1 MQPSAQRDIYFDHA
15 ATTPVDLRVVEA
27 MLPYFAERFG
37 NPSSHVHSKGVQA
50 NKALDESRASV
61 AKLINAPVDTI
72 IFTSGATEA
81 NNLAIRGYLEANPE
95 CGKHLILSEIE
106 HYSVINLCLKL
117 KRQGYDLTLLQVDD
131 QGLVHPD
138 KLRAA
143 IRPDTALISIQ
154 HASSEIGTVQNIK
167 ELATVAKQA
176 GVFFHSDAAASVGNV
191 PIDVA
196 DLGVDALTLSAHNF
210 YGPKGIGALYLRQ
223 GVRLE
228 TQMIGGFQERGYRS
242 GTENL
247 AGIVGMAK
255 AAELS
260 LAEMSQRSAHLSV
273 LQRKLWDGLSQKYEF
288 LHFTGHPS
296 QRLPGHVSFWME
308 YIEGESLLLFL
319 NVYGIQTAS
328 GSACASNM
336 RGQDEHDL
344 AASHVLTAVGV
355 PAEYCSGSLTVS
367 LGKGNTEDEVDYFL
381 QVFPQVVER
390 LLSMSPL
397 WADKLKGKNPYQ
409 RS

>member
-1 MQPSAQRDIYFDHA
+1 MQPDAQRDIYFDHA
-15 ATTPVDLRVVEA
+15 ATTPVDSGVVEA
-27 MLPYFAERFG
+27 MLPYFAQRFG
-37 NPSSHVHSKGVQA
+37 NPSSHVHSKGVEANQA
-50 NKALDESRASV
+50 MDQSRATV
-61 AKLINAPVDTI
+61 ARLINAPTDTI

-81 NNLAIRGYLEANPE
+81 NNLAILGYLEANQE
-95 CGKHLILSEIE
+95 RGKHLIISEIE
-106 HYSVINLCLKL
+106 HYSIINLCLKM
-117 KRQGYDLTLLQVDD
+117 KRKGYNLTLLPVDA

-143 IRPDTALISIQ
+143 MRGDTALISIQ
-154 HASSEIGTVQNIK
+154 HASSEIGTIQNIK
-167 ELATVAKQA
+167 ELAAIAKEA
-176 GVFFHSDAAASVGNV
+176 GSFFHSDAAASAGNIPV
-191 PIDVA
+191 DVV
-196 DLGVDALTLSAHNF
+196 DLGVDALTVSAHNF
-210 YGPKGIGALYLRQ
+210 YGPKGIGALYLRP
-223 GVRLE
+223 GVKLE
-228 TQMIGGFQERGYRS
+228 AQIIGGFQERGYRS

-255 AAELS
+255 AAELALTEMPQRREYLSS
-260 LAEMSQRSAHLSV
+260 LQH
-273 LQRKLWDGLSQKYEF
+273 KLWDGLAQKYEF

-367 LGKGNTEDEVDYFL
+367 MGKANTINEVDYFL

-390 LLSMSPL
+390 LLAMSPL

-409 RS
+409 

>member
-1 MQPSAQRDIYFDHA
+1 MQPDSQRDIYFDHA
-15 ATTPVDLRVVEA
+15 ATTPVDSRVVNE

-37 NPSSHVHSKGVQA
+37 NPSSHVHSKGVEA
-50 NKALDESRASV
+50 NQALDQSRATV
-61 AKLINAPVDTI
+61 AQLLNAPTETI

-81 NNLAIRGYLEANPE
+81 NNLAILGYLEANQDR
-95 CGKHLILSEIE
+95 GKHLIISEIE

-117 KRQGYDLTLLQVDD
+117 KRAGYGLTLLPVDE
-131 QGLVHPD
+131 QGLIHPD

-143 IRPDTALISIQ
+143 MSSDTALISIQ
-154 HASSEIGTVQNIK
+154 QASSEIGTIQNIK
-167 ELATVAKQA
+167 ELAAIAKEA
-176 GVFFHSDAAASVGNV
+176 GVFFHSDAAASAGNIPV
-191 PIDVA
+191 DVI
-196 DLGVDALTLSAHNF
+196 DLGVDALTISAHNF
-210 YGPKGIGALYLRQ
+210 YGPKGVGALYLRS
-223 GVRLE
+223 GVKLE
-228 TQMIGGFQERGYRS
+228 TQIIGGFQERGYRS

-255 AAELS
+255 AAELA
-260 LAEMSQRSAHLSV
+260 LMEMPQHREHLV
-273 LQRKLWDGLSQKYEF
+273 GLQQKLWDGLSQKYEF

-367 LGKGNTEDEVDYFL
+367 LGKGNTADEVDYFL

-390 LLSMSPL
+390 LLAMSPL

-409 RS
+409 

>member
-1 MQPSAQRDIYFDHA
+1 MQPDAQRNIYFDHA
-15 ATTPVDLRVVEA
+15 ATTPVDSRVVEA

-37 NPSSHVHSKGVQA
+37 NPSSHVHSKGVEA
-50 NKALDESRASV
+50 NQELDQSRETV
-61 AKLINAPVDTI
+61 ARLINAPAETI

-81 NNLAIRGYLEANPE
+81 NNLAIRGYLEANQE
-95 CGKHLILSEIE
+95 RGKHLIISEIE

-117 KRQGYDLTLLQVDD
+117 KREGYDLTLLPVDNL
-131 QGLVHPD
+131 GLVHPD
-138 KLRAA
+138 KLNAA
-143 IRPDTALISIQ
+143 MRRDTALISIQ
-154 HASSEIGTVQNIK
+154 HASSEIGTIQNIK
-167 ELATVAKQA
+167 ELAIIAKEA
-176 GVFFHSDAAASVGNV
+176 GIFFHSDAAASAGNI
-191 PIDVA
+191 PIDVV
-196 DLGVDALTLSAHNF
+196 DLGVDALTVSAHNF
-210 YGPKGIGALYLRQ
+210 YGPKGVGALYLKP
-223 GVRLE
+223 GIKLE
-228 TQMIGGFQERGYRS
+228 AQIIGGFQERGYRS

-255 AAELS
+255 AAELA
-260 LAEMSQRSAHLSV
+260 LTEMPQRREHLSG
-273 LQRKLWDGLSQKYEF
+273 LQQRLWDGLSQKYEF

-367 LGKGNTEDEVDYFL
+367 MGKGNTTNEVDYFL
-381 QVFPQVVER
+381 QIFPQVVER
-390 LLSMSPL
+390 LLAMSPL

-409 RS
+409 

>member
-1 MQPSAQRDIYFDHA
+1 MPTESQRNIYFDHA

-27 MLPYFAERFG
+27 MLPYFSERFG
-37 NPSSHVHSKGVQA
+37 NPSSHIHSKGVEANQA
-50 NKALDESRASV
+50 IDQSRAAV
-61 AKLINAPVDTI
+61 AKLINASTETI

-81 NNLAIRGYLEANPE
+81 NNLAIHGYLEANPDR
-95 CGKHLILSEIE
+95 GKHLVISEIE

-117 KRQGYDLTLLQVDD
+117 KRKGYDLTLLHVDEH
-131 QGLVHPD
+131 GMVHSD

-154 HASSEIGTVQNIK
+154 HGSSEIGTIQNIK
-167 ELATVAKQA
+167 ELAAVAKEA
-176 GVFFHSDAAASVGNV
+176 GVFFHTDAAASAGNIPV
-191 PIDVA
+191 DAV

-210 YGPKGIGALYLRQ
+210 YGPKGVGALYLRS
-223 GVRLE
+223 GVKLE
-228 TQMIGGFQERGYRS
+228 AQLIGGFQERGYRS

-255 AAELS
+255 AAELA
-260 LAEMSQRSAHLSV
+260 LTEMPQRREHLDT
-273 LQRKLWDGLSQKYEF
+273 LQRRLWDGLAQKYDF
-288 LHFTGHPS
+288 LHFTGHPV

-367 LGKGNTEDEVDYFL
+367 LGKGNTEPEVDYFL
-381 QVFPQVVER
+381 QVFPQVVQR
-390 LLSMSPL
+390 LLAMSPL
-397 WADKLKGKNPYQ
+397 WADKMAGKNPYK
-409 RS
+409 

>member
-1 MQPSAQRDIYFDHA
+1 MQPDAQRDIYFDHA
-15 ATTPVDLRVVEA
+15 ATTPVDSRVVEA

-37 NPSSHVHSKGVQA
+37 NPSSHVHSKGVEA
-50 NKALDESRASV
+50 NQALDQSRATV
-61 AKLINAPVDTI
+61 ARLINAPAETI

-95 CGKHLILSEIE
+95 RGKHLIISEIE

-117 KRQGYDLTLLQVDD
+117 KREGYDLTLLPVDE
-131 QGLVHPD
+131 QGFVHPD
-138 KLRAA
+138 RLRTA
-143 IRPDTALISIQ
+143 IRHDTALISIQ
-154 HASSEIGTVQNIK
+154 HASSEIGTIQNVK
-167 ELATVAKQA
+167 ELAAIA
-176 GVFFHSDAAASVGNV
+176 READVFFHSDAAASAGNIPVDVVG
-191 PIDVA
+191 
-196 DLGVDALTLSAHNF
+196 LGVDAMTISAHNF
-210 YGPKGIGALYLRQ
+210 YGPKGVGALYLRP
-223 GVRLE
+223 GAKLE
-228 TQMIGGFQERGYRS
+228 AQIIGGFQERGYRS

-255 AAELS
+255 AAELA
-260 LAEMSQRSAHLSV
+260 LTEMPRRHEHLTV
-273 LQRKLWDGLSQKYEF
+273 LQQRLWNGLSRKYEF
-288 LHFTGHPS
+288 LHFTGHPL
-296 QRLPGHVSFWME
+296 QRLPGHVSFWLE

-367 LGKGNTEDEVDYFL
+367 MGEENTEDEVDYFL
-381 QVFPQVVER
+381 KVFPQVVDR
-390 LLSMSPL
+390 LLAMSPL
-397 WADKLKGKNPYQ
+397 WADKLKGKNPY
-409 RS
+409 R

>member
-1 MQPSAQRDIYFDHA
+1 VQPDVQRDIYFDHA
-15 ATTPVDLRVVEA
+15 ATTPVDSRVVEA
-27 MLPYFAERFG
+27 MLPYFIDRFG
-37 NPSSHVHSKGVQA
+37 NPSSHVHSKGVEA
-50 NKALDESRASV
+50 NQALDQSRATV
-61 AKLINAPVDTI
+61 AKLINAPAETI

-81 NNLAIRGYLEANPE
+81 NNLAIRGYLEANQE
-95 CGKHLILSEIE
+95 RGKHLIISEIE

-117 KRQGYDLTLLQVDD
+117 KRVGYDLTLLPVDE

-143 IRPDTALISIQ
+143 MRPDTVLISIQ
-154 HASSEIGTVQNIK
+154 HASSEIGTIQSIK
-167 ELATVAKQA
+167 KLAATANKA
-176 GVFFHSDAAASVGNV
+176 GVFFHSDAAASAGNIPV
-191 PIDVA
+191 DVT
-196 DLGVDALTLSAHNF
+196 DLGVDALTVSAHNF
-210 YGPKGIGALYLRQ
+210 YGPKGVGALYLRP
-223 GVRLE
+223 GVKLE
-228 TQMIGGFQERGYRS
+228 AQIIGGFQERGYRS

-255 AAELS
+255 AAELA
-260 LAEMSQRSAHLSV
+260 LTEIPQRCELLGG
-273 LQRKLWDGLSQKYEF
+273 LQQRLWDGLAEKYEF

-319 NVYGIQTAS
+319 NVFGIQTAS

-336 RGQDEHDL
+336 RGEDEHDL

-367 LGKGNTEDEVDYFL
+367 LGKGNTADEVDYFL

-390 LLSMSPL
+390 LLAMSPL
-397 WADKLKGKNPYQ
+397 WADKLAGKNPYQ
-409 RS
+409 

>member
-1 MQPSAQRDIYFDHA
+1 MQPDAQRDIYFDHA
-15 ATTPVDLRVVEA
+15 ATTPVDSRVVEA

-37 NPSSHVHSKGVQA
+37 NPSSHVHSKGVEA
-50 NKALDESRASV
+50 NQELDQSRAS
-61 AKLINAPVDTI
+61 AARLINAPAETI

-81 NNLAIRGYLEANPE
+81 NNLAICGYLEANRE
-95 CGKHLILSEIE
+95 RGKHLIISEIE

-117 KRQGYDLTLLQVDD
+117 RREGYDLTLLPVDKL
-131 QGLVHPD
+131 GLVHPD
-138 KLRAA
+138 KLHAA
-143 IRPDTALISIQ
+143 VRRETALISIQ
-154 HASSEIGTVQNIK
+154 HASSEIGTIQNIK
-167 ELATVAKQA
+167 ELAAIAGEA
-176 GVFFHSDAAASVGNV
+176 GVFFHSDAAASAGNIPV
-191 PIDVA
+191 DVV
-196 DLGVDALTLSAHNF
+196 DLGVDALTVSAHNF
-210 YGPKGIGALYLRQ
+210 YGPKGVGALYLRP
-223 GVRLE
+223 GAKLE
-228 TQMIGGFQERGYRS
+228 AQIIGGFQERGYRS

-255 AAELS
+255 AAELA
-260 LAEMSQRSAHLSV
+260 LAEMPQRREHLTV
-273 LQRKLWDGLSQKYEF
+273 LQQRLWNGLSQKYEF

-296 QRLPGHVSFWME
+296 ERLPGHVSFWLE

-367 LGKGNTEDEVDYFL
+367 MGKDNTEDEVDYFL
-381 QVFPQVVER
+381 QIFPQVVER
-390 LLSMSPL
+390 LLAMSPL

-409 RS
+409 

>member
-1 MQPSAQRDIYFDHA
+1 MQPDAQRDIYFDHA
-15 ATTPVDLRVVEA
+15 ATTPVDSRVVEA

-37 NPSSHVHSKGVQA
+37 NPSSHVHSKGVEA
-50 NKALDESRASV
+50 NQELDQSRAS
-61 AKLINAPVDTI
+61 AARLINAPAETI

-81 NNLAIRGYLEANPE
+81 NNLAICGYLEANRE
-95 CGKHLILSEIE
+95 RGKHLIISEIE

-117 KRQGYDLTLLQVDD
+117 RREGYDLTLLPVDEL
-131 QGLVHPD
+131 GLVHPD
-138 KLRAA
+138 KLHSAMR
-143 IRPDTALISIQ
+143 RDTALISIQ
-154 HASSEIGTVQNIK
+154 HASSEIGTIQNIK
-167 ELATVAKQA
+167 ELAAIA
-176 GVFFHSDAAASVGNV
+176 GEADVFFHSDAAASAGNIPV
-191 PIDVA
+191 DVV
-196 DLGVDALTLSAHNF
+196 DLGVDALTVSAHNF
-210 YGPKGIGALYLRQ
+210 YGPKGVGALYLRP
-223 GVRLE
+223 GAKLE
-228 TQMIGGFQERGYRS
+228 AQIIGGFQERGYRS

-255 AAELS
+255 AAKLA
-260 LAEMSQRSAHLSV
+260 LAEMPQRREHLTV
-273 LQRKLWDGLSQKYEF
+273 LQQRLWNGLSQKYEF

-296 QRLPGHVSFWME
+296 ERLPGHVSFWLE

-367 LGKGNTEDEVDYFL
+367 MGKDNTEDEVDYFL
-381 QVFPQVVER
+381 QIFPQVVER
-390 LLSMSPL
+390 LLAMSPL

-409 RS
+409 

>member
-1 MQPSAQRDIYFDHA
+1 MQPDAQRDVYFDHA
-15 ATTPVDLRVVEA
+15 ATTPVDFRVVDA

-37 NPSSHVHSKGVQA
+37 NPSSHVHSKGVEA
-50 NKALDESRASV
+50 NQALDQSRATV
-61 AKLINAPVDTI
+61 ARLINAPAETI

-81 NNLAIRGYLEANPE
+81 NNLAIRGYLEANQE
-95 CGKHLILSEIE
+95 RGKHLIISEIE

-117 KRQGYDLTLLQVDD
+117 RREGYDLTLLPVDE

-138 KLRAA
+138 KLSAA
-143 IRPDTALISIQ
+143 MRHDTALISIQ
-154 HASSEIGTVQNIK
+154 HASSEIGTIQNIK
-167 ELATVAKQA
+167 ELAAIANGA
-176 GVFFHSDAAASVGNV
+176 GVFFHSDAAASAGNIPV
-191 PIDVA
+191 DVV
-196 DLGVDALTLSAHNF
+196 DLGVDALTASAHNF
-210 YGPKGIGALYLRQ
+210 YGPKGLGALYLRSGAKLDAQ
-223 GVRLE
+223 I
-228 TQMIGGFQERGYRS
+228 IGGFQERGYRS

-255 AAELS
+255 AAD
-260 LAEMSQRSAHLSV
+260 LALTEMPQRREHLSE
-273 LQRKLWDGLSQKYEF
+273 LQQRLWNGLAQKYEF

-296 QRLPGHVSFWME
+296 KRLPGHVSFWME

-367 LGKGNTEDEVDYFL
+367 MGKGNTEDEVDYFL
-381 QVFPQVVER
+381 QVFPQVVDR
-390 LLSMSPL
+390 LLAMSPL

-409 RS
+409 

>member
-1 MQPSAQRDIYFDHA
+1 MQADAQRDIYFDHA
-15 ATTPVDLRVVEA
+15 ATTPVDPRVVEE
-27 MLPYFAERFG
+27 MLPYFGERFG
-37 NPSSHVHSKGVQA
+37 NPSSHVHSKGVDA
-50 NKALDESRASV
+50 NHALDQSRQTVSRLV
-61 AKLINAPVDTI
+61 NVPPETI

-81 NNLAIRGYLEANPE
+81 NNLAIRGYLEANRDR
-95 CGKHLILSEIE
+95 GKHLIISEIE

-117 KRQGYDLTLLQVDD
+117 RREGYDVTLLPVDEV
-131 QGLVHPD
+131 GLVHAD
-138 KLRAA
+138 TLRTA
-143 IRPDTALISIQ
+143 IRPDTALVSIQ
-154 HASSEIGTVQNIK
+154 HASSEIGTVQNVK
-167 ELATVAKQA
+167 ELATAAREA
-176 GVFFHSDAAASVGNV
+176 GVFFHSDAAASGGNV
-191 PIDVA
+191 PVDAA
-196 DLGVDALTLSAHNF
+196 DLGVDALTVSAHNF
-210 YGPKGIGALYLRQ
+210 HGPKGVGALYLKP

-228 TQMIGGFQERGYRS
+228 AQIIGGFQERGYRS

-255 AAELS
+255 AVDLA
-260 LAEMSQRSAHLSV
+260 LAEMPQRREHLIA
-273 LQRKLWDGLSQKYEF
+273 LQRRLWEGLSEKYEF

-319 NVYGIQTAS
+319 NVFGIQTAS

-344 AASHVLTAVGV
+344 AASHILTAVGV

-367 LGKGNTEDEVDYFL
+367 MGKGNTTEEVDCFL

-390 LLSMSPL
+390 LLAMSPL
-397 WADKLKGKNPYQ
+397 WADKLAGKNPYK
-409 RS
+409 